1 MSLRQRRPDGPAMQ
15 EATSTEQAHPVLP
28 TRTAS
33 QSAGVAAID
42 LKRLAVLCGCT
53 IDDLHVQT
61 PLQAD
66 GVLAPPST
74 EVAFEVPSNVS
85 AVQAGIDTALIS
97 LAMRPGVFDTETRP
111 KALLLLAG
119 EPVLV
124 HVLRQLWLGG
134 IRRVLIVLGAHGAAT
149 RRVLHG
155 HPLASKLKLYFL
167 DLGERYSAGW
177 AHSLLPAQR
186 ALRELG
192 AQRFLLC
199 TSDHIFDPALVA
211 RMRAAPVGMGAEVRL
226 RVRRLGLGLGG

>member
-1 MSLRQRRPDGPAMQ
+1 MPFSAYELGTANRARLAEPAAGQTASLGRRRVGGMQ

-97 LAMRPGVFDTETRP
+97 LAMRPGVFDTEARP

-155 HPLASKLKLYFL
+155 HPLASKLKV
-167 DLGERYSAGW
+167 RV
-177 AHSLLPAQR
+177 
-186 ALRELG
+186 ALTLT
-192 AQRFLLC
+192 LTL
-199 TSDHIFDPALVA
+199 T
-211 RMRAAPVGMGAEVRL
+211 
-226 RVRRLGLGLGG
+226 